1 MEDDTDVA
9 RPAAC
14 EGRLLENKVAIIT
27 GTSRGTMAAEADRG
41 LIRPGEAGR
50 SPAQRTLI
58 GHQPFAAGPPGPA
71 PTARGPHQ
79 PTRVDRHYAIVMLA
93 AAATFGIA
101 SYLHLDGRIPLG
113 FTTITG
119 EHFGRA
125 SVPEAVI
132 GAVLAVGA
140 VVVAVAPG
148 RARTA
153 ALGATGFAAVGVL
166 AGIGFV
172 LTSSRPHI
180 AADLA
185 YHLTML
191 LVLLAGL
198 VVLVRT
204 DRVGQQRAGT
214 APGGG
219 PDREGTH
226 R

>member
-1 MEDDTDVA
+1 MRIFTPTNWSSVA
-9 RPAAC
+9 T
-14 EGRLLENKVAIIT
+14 EQ
-27 GTSRGTMAAEADRG
+27 
-41 LIRPGEAGR
+41 EAGPVR
-50 SPAQRTLI
+50 STKTTDRR
-58 GHQPFAAGPPGPA
+58 FA
-71 PTARGPHQ
+71 
-79 PTRVDRHYAIVMLA
+79 VVMLA
-93 AAATFGIA
+93 EAATFGVA

-119 EHFGRA
+119 EHFSRA

-132 GAVLAVGA
+132 GAVLAAGA

-153 ALGATGFAAVGVL
+153 ALGATGFAALGVL
-166 AGIGFV
+166 AGLGFV

-204 DRVGQQRAGT
+204 GHGRRSGT
-214 APGGG
+214 APRAGAGSR
-219 PDREGTH
+219 PWNT
-226 R
+226 

>member
-1 MEDDTDVA
+1 MRIFTQ
-9 RPAAC
+9 
-14 EGRLLENKVAIIT
+14 T
-27 GTSRGTMAAEADRG
+27 GWDSVTTEQRRG
-41 LIRPGEAGR
+41 L
-50 SPAQRTLI
+50 RTDRR
-58 GHQPFAAGPPGPA
+58 FA
-71 PTARGPHQ
+71 
-79 PTRVDRHYAIVMLA
+79 VVMLVE
-93 AAATFGIA
+93 AATFGVA
-101 SYLHLDGRIPLG
+101 SYLHLDGRIALG

-153 ALGATGFAAVGVL
+153 ALGATGFAVLGVL
-166 AGIGFV
+166 AGLGFV

-180 AADLA
+180 AVDLA

-198 VVLVRT
+198 VVLART
-204 DRVGQQRAGT
+204 GHGRRSGT
-214 APGGG
+214 APRAWAGSRRGK
-219 PDREGTH
+219 T
-226 R
+226 

>member
-1 MEDDTDVA
+1 MGVFT
-9 RPAAC
+9 R
-14 EGRLLENKVAIIT
+14 T
-27 GTSRGTMAAEADRG
+27 GRGTAAEADRG
-41 LIRPGEAGR
+41 VIRSGEAGR
-50 SPAQRTLI
+50 GPAEHTTI
-58 GHQPFAAGPPGPA
+58 GRRPSAAGSPGPA
-71 PTARGPHQ
+71 LPARRPRQRQAG
-79 PTRVDRHYAIVMLA
+79 TDRRFAVVMLA

-166 AGIGFV
+166 AGLGFV

-204 DRVGQQRAGT
+204 DRVGQRRAGT
-214 APGGG
+214 APGGE

>member
-1 MEDDTDVA
+1 MRIFT
-9 RPAAC
+9 R
-14 EGRLLENKVAIIT
+14 T
-27 GTSRGTMAAEADRG
+27 GWDSVTTEQARG
-41 LIRPGEAGR
+41 L
-50 SPAQRTLI
+50 RTDRR
-58 GHQPFAAGPPGPA
+58 FA
-71 PTARGPHQ
+71 
-79 PTRVDRHYAIVMLA
+79 VVMLVE
-93 AAATFGIA
+93 AATFGVA
-101 SYLHLDGRIPLG
+101 SYLHLDGRIALG

-148 RARTA
+148 QARTA
-153 ALGATGFAAVGVL
+153 ALGATGFAVLGVL
-166 AGIGFV
+166 VGLGFV

-180 AADLA
+180 AVDLA

-204 DRVGQQRAGT
+204 GHGRRRETAARAWAGSRPWNT
-214 APGGG
+214 
-219 PDREGTH
+219 
-226 R
+226 

>member
-1 MEDDTDVA
+1 MRIFTPTSWGSVA
-9 RPAAC
+9 TEQEAGPVRPARATD
-14 EGRLLENKVAIIT
+14 RRFAVVMLLE
-27 GTSRGTMAAEADRG
+27 
-41 LIRPGEAGR
+41 
-50 SPAQRTLI
+50 
-58 GHQPFAAGPPGPA
+58 
-71 PTARGPHQ
+71 
-79 PTRVDRHYAIVMLA
+79 
-93 AAATFGIA
+93 AATFGVA

-166 AGIGFV
+166 AGLGFV

-191 LVLLAGL
+191 LALLAL
-198 VVLVRT
+198 LLALART
-204 DRVGQQRAGT
+204 DRVGQRRAGT
-214 APGGG
+214 APGGK